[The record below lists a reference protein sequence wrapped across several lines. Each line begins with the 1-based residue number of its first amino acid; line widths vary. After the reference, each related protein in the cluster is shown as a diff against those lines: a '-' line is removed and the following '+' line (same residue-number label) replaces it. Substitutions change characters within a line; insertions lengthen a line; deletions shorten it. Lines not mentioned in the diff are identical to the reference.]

1 MNLCMYVRVKL
12 GALPATTLAFVKLMA
27 DTIIW

>member
-1 MNLCMYVRVKL
+1 MYLCMYVRVKL
-12 GALPATTLAFVKLMA
+12 GALPVTTLAFVKLMA